1 MNIIKVKDYDEL
13 SVVAANFLIE
23 KVKES
28 PELVLGLATGGTP
41 EGMYKY
47 LIKDHREKHT
57 TYSRITTFN
66 LDEYIGLPPYH
77 PNSYRYYM
85 NSRLL
90 DYIDIDKSRVNI
102 PRGDL
107 ENPEAECY
115 RYEELIKQNNG
126 IDLQVLGIGAN
137 GHIGF
142 NEPGSS
148 MQSRTHIVQLAPST
162 RSDNARY
169 FQSVEEV
176 PTHAI
181 TMGIAT
187 IMESKEILLL
197 ASGNGK
203 REALKR
209 LLEGGVSVEFP
220 ASILNEHPQ
229 VTIIADEA
237 ALKDLAL
244 T

>member
-1 MNIIKVKDYDEL
+1 MNIIKVKDYEEM
-13 SVVAANFLIE
+13 SVEAAKFLIN
-23 KVKES
+23 KVKQS
-28 PELVLGLATGGTP
+28 PDLRLGLATGGTP
-41 EGMYKY
+41 EGMYRY
-47 LIKDHREKHT
+47 LIKDHKENHT
-57 TYSRITTFN
+57 TYSRAITFN
-66 LDEYIGLPPYH
+66 LDEYIGLPPHH

-85 NSRLL
+85 NSRLF
-90 DYIDIDKSRVNI
+90 DHIDIEESRVHI

-107 ENPEAECY
+107 ENPEAECTI
-115 RYEELIKQNNG
+115 YEELIQKNNG

-148 MQSRTHIVQLAPST
+148 MQSRTHIVELTPST
-162 RSDNARY
+162 RSANARY
-169 FQSVEEV
+169 FDSLEEV

-197 ASGNGK
+197 ASGAHKSG
-203 REALKR
+203 AIKR
-209 LLEGGVSVEFP
+209 LLEGGVSEEFP
-220 ASILNEHPQ
+220 ASILNEHSQ

-237 ALKDLAL
+237 ALSG
-244 T
+244 